1 MIKWSVEKLG
11 IEISLDV
18 QDCETS
24 AVMEFAS
31 MLDGLDLTDKL
42 KREIAGAY
50 RLRGGTIGKSMIVNA
65 HELRKA
71 LNSELARYRPK
82 LIEGSEIYESHK
94 PRPFPPGVTP

>member
-1 MIKWSVEKLG
+1 MIKWIVEKLG
-11 IEISLDV
+11 VEISLDV

-24 AVMEFAS
+24 AVMEFGS
-31 MLDGLDLTDKL
+31 ILDGLDLTEKL

-50 RLRGGTIGKSMIVNA
+50 RLRGGTIGESMIVNA

-82 LIEGSEIYESHK
+82 LIEGAEIYENHK
-94 PRPFPPGVTP
+94 FKPFPPGVKP